1 MNKLLS
7 AVVCLL
13 MLGGCSVTAGHLLG
27 KPKADTDKTAISGKV
42 VEVCPT
48 AGCWFRIK
56 TDKGIVRIELK
67 NAGFVATGI
76 PIGTDVQAWGTTNT
90 KTGDL
95 EANGLSYQ

>member
-1 MNKLLS
+1 
-7 AVVCLL
+7 

-76 PIGTDVQAWGTTNT
+76 PVVTDVLARGTTNA

-95 EANGLSYQ
+95 ADYGLSYQ